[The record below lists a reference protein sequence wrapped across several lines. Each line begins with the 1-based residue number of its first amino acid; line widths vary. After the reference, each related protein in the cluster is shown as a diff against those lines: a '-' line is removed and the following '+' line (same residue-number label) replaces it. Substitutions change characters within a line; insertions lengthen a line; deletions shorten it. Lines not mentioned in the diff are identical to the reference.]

1 MKGSKPMAIIVA
13 NAATC
18 AQVLAASAYLKPTLS
33 QSEPYGRGCSL
44 KNTVDP
50 HVLLLASSNRFRSF
64 RGRGSFSIHSHL
76 NCPTPLLSGIKA
88 RIFATV
94 LSHDVTVL
102 RDTCVQFGCRLPSK
116 YDSKTT
122 SAINAPAEI
131 SRLMIS
137 GIQVSSTAESV
148 VGIRDFLFDFGGAIG
163 AFSTDWRG
171 DVVVVDAEVD
181 TACLGFV
188 MLSSA

>member
-1 MKGSKPMAIIVA
+1 MAIIVA
-13 NAATC
+13 SAARC
-18 AQVLAASAYLKPTLS
+18 AQVLAASVYRKPIS
-33 QSEPYGRGCSL
+33 WRSEPYGRGCSL

-50 HVLLLASSNRFRSF
+50 HVLLLASSNRFRSI
-64 RGRGSFSIHSHL
+64 RGRSSVSIHNHL
-76 NCPTPLLSGIKA
+76 NWPIPLLNGINAK
-88 RIFATV
+88 IFATV

-102 RDTCVQFGCRLPSK
+102 RETCVQLGCRLPSK
-116 YDSKTT
+116 CDSKMT

-131 SRLMIS
+131 SRLTIS

-148 VGIRDFLFDFGGAIG
+148 LGIRDLLFDFGGPIG